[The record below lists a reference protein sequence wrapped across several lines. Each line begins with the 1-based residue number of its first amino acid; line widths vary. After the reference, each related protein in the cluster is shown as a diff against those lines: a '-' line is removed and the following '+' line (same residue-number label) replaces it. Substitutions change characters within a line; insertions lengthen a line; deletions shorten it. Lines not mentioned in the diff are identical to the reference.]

1 MRCRNPRPFK
11 LPAAVFC
18 QTARMSL
25 RANWL
30 VALRA
35 VLALASP
42 FIFIPGNYRLLLFS
56 VALMVITGVTDLLD
70 GQIAR
75 HSGKTSAGV
84 A

>member
-1 MRCRNPRPFK
+1 M
-11 LPAAVFC
+11 FC

-42 FIFIPGNYRLLLFS
+42 FIFIPGHYRLLLFS

>member
-1 MRCRNPRPFK
+1 M
-11 LPAAVFC
+11 FC

-25 RANWL
+25 RANWM

-42 FIFIPGNYRLLLFS
+42 FIFIPGNYRLLLFW